1 MLQLEAANI
10 QVGAQAESKEQ
21 AILQV
26 AELLVRS
33 GYIEPGYAESMLA
46 REQVANTYLGKGVA
60 IPHGLPK
67 DRGLIKRTGIAVLQV
82 PGGVAWQPG
91 DVAQIVV
98 GIAARSDEHLDI
110 LSNLTGLLY
119 DDDMV
124 ARLAVTGSPQEIA
137 AALSGPREEAASGEP
152 GDFARSAEA
161 TVAGAHGLHARPA
174 TAFVVIAKGFQ
185 AEVMVRHGAKT
196 ANGKSLAALLSLGV
210 KAGGKVRIS
219 AQGPDAGAALAALK
233 RAIEEIEEEEIFL
246 AGPTHGWAPRSTGN
260 TTTIPGLAASPGL
273 AIGPVRLLRRSR
285 IVVEQTARDPGREH
299 ERLREAIATA
309 RAELQEL
316 YQDVKEKSGEA
327 GAAIFR
333 AHAEF
338 LSDPDLIAPAEQG
351 IARGQSA
358 GWAWQQTIETAVE
371 SLQKVDDPL
380 LAGRATDLRDV
391 GTRVLRRLAGAAGA
405 AGVVEE
411 ASSELPRE
419 PVILLAEDLT
429 PSDAAG
435 LDPAHVLGF
444 CTAGGGPTSHAAIIA
459 RSLGIPAVVGVG
471 PAVMHQPEGVT
482 AVLDGDN
489 GVLYIAPGEE
499 DVRAAREAQSSL
511 AGLRDVEHRTR
522 YEPALTTDGVR
533 IEVVANTG
541 LAKEAAQAVE
551 AGGEGI
557 GLMRSE
563 FLFLERDSP
572 PSEDEQYEAYRQAVE
587 ALAGLPLIVRTL
599 DVGGDKAVPYLDMP
613 AEENPFLGVRGIRLC
628 LAHPELFRT
637 QLRAIF
643 RAAAHGPVKIMY
655 PMIATVADLREAL
668 AITEEVRQELGAE
681 RLEAGIM
688 IEVPS
693 AVIMASELAEQADF
707 FSIGTNDLTQYVLA
721 MDRGHP
727 QLARQADGLH
737 PAVLRMID
745 QTVRAAAGKDT
756 WVGVCGGVAGDP
768 LGAVI
773 LIGLGVT
780 ELSVSIPSIAA
791 IKARVRSVSM
801 REAQNLARRALACDS
816 AEAVRGLVKGGAR
829 AAS

>member
-1 MLQLEAANI
+1 
-10 QVGAQAESKEQ
+10 
-21 AILQV
+21 
-26 AELLVRS
+26 
-33 GYIEPGYAESMLA
+33 
-46 REQVANTYLGKGVA
+46 
-60 IPHGLPK
+60 
-67 DRGLIKRTGIAVLQV
+67 
-82 PGGVAWQPG
+82 
-91 DVAQIVV
+91 
-98 GIAARSDEHLDI
+98 
-110 LSNLTGLLY
+110 
-119 DDDMV
+119 
-124 ARLAVTGSPQEIA
+124 
-137 AALSGPREEAASGEP
+137 
-152 GDFARSAEA
+152 
-161 TVAGAHGLHARPA
+161 
-174 TAFVVIAKGFQ
+174 
-185 AEVMVRHGAKT
+185 
-196 ANGKSLAALLSLGV
+196 
-210 KAGGKVRIS
+210 
-219 AQGPDAGAALAALK
+219 
-233 RAIEEIEEEEIFL
+233 
-246 AGPTHGWAPRSTGN
+246 
-260 TTTIPGLAASPGL
+260 
-273 AIGPVRLLRRSR
+273 
-285 IVVEQTARDPGREH
+285 
-299 ERLREAIATA
+299 
-309 RAELQEL
+309 
-316 YQDVKEKSGEA
+316 
-327 GAAIFR
+327 
-333 AHAEF
+333 
-338 LSDPDLIAPAEQG
+338 
-351 IARGQSA
+351 
-358 GWAWQQTIETAVE
+358 
-371 SLQKVDDPL
+371 
-380 LAGRATDLRDV
+380 
-391 GTRVLRRLAGAAGA
+391 
-405 AGVVEE
+405 VEE
-411 ASSELPRE
+411 APELPPE

-471 PAVMHQPEGVT
+471 PAVMHQPAGVT

-489 GVLYIAPGEE
+489 GVLYVAPSDE

-511 AGLRDVEHRTR
+511 ASLRDAEHRTR

-587 ALAGLPLIVRTL
+587 ALHGLPLIVRTL
-599 DVGGDKAVPYLDMP
+599 DIGGDKAVPYLDMP

-628 LAHPELFRT
+628 LAHPELFKT

-643 RAAAHGPVKIMY
+643 RAAAHGPVKVMY
-655 PMIATVADLREAL
+655 PMIATVADLRAAR
-668 AITEEVRQELGAE
+668 AITEEVRQELGAGP
-681 RLEAGIM
+681 LEAGIM

-693 AVIMASELAEQADF
+693 AVIMAQELAEHADF

-745 QTVRAAAGKDT
+745 QTVRAAAGKGA

-791 IKARVRSVSM
+791 IKARVRSVSL
-801 REAQNLARRALACDS
+801 RDAQNLARRALACDS

-829 AAS
+829 ADA

>member
-1 MLQLEAANI
+1 
-10 QVGAQAESKEQ
+10 
-21 AILQV
+21 
-26 AELLVRS
+26 VRS
-33 GYIEPGYAESMLA
+33 GFIEPGYADSMLA

-67 DRGLIKRTGIAVLQV
+67 DRGMIRRTGIAVLQV

-91 DVAQIVV
+91 EMATIIV

-119 DDDMV
+119 DDEMV
-124 ARLAVTGSPQEIA
+124 ARLAVTRDSGEIV
-137 AALSGPREEAASGEP
+137 AALSARRAEAPLRSGEA
-152 GDFARSAEA
+152 GDFGRSVPA

-174 TAFVVIAKGFQ
+174 TAFVEIAKGFT
-185 AEVMVRHGAKT
+185 ADVSVRHGAKR

-210 KAGGKVRIS
+210 KTHGEVMIS
-219 AQGPDAGAALAALK
+219 AQGPDAEAALAALK
-233 RAIEEIEEEEIFL
+233 RAIEEVEEEEIVV
-246 AGPTHGWAPRSTGN
+246 AGPTHGWSPRSVAS
-260 TTTIPGLAASPGL
+260 TIPGLAASPGL
-273 AIGPVRLLRRSR
+273 AIGPVRLLRRCR
-285 IVVEQTARDPGREH
+285 MIVERSAKDPAREH

-309 RAELQEL
+309 RAELHEL
-316 YQDVKEKSGEA
+316 YQDVKEKSGKA
-327 GAAIFR
+327 GAAIFL

-338 LSDPDLIAPAEQG
+338 LADPDLIAPAEKH
-351 IARGQSA
+351 IAAGESA
-358 GWAWQQTIETAVE
+358 GWAWQQTIEAAVE
-371 SLQKVDDPL
+371 SLQRVDDPL

-391 GTRVLRRLAGAAGA
+391 GTRVLRRLAGTVEVTEVA
-405 AGVVEE
+405 EE
-411 ASSELPRE
+411 ASHLSRE

-429 PSDAAG
+429 PSDAAS

-471 PAVMHQPEGVT
+471 PAATHQPEGAT

-489 GVLYIAPGEE
+489 GVLYIDPSEE

-511 AGLRDVEHRTR
+511 ANLRDAEHRTR
-522 YEPALTTDGVR
+522 YEPAITTDGVR

-541 LAKEAAQAVE
+541 LAKEAVHAVK

-563 FLFLERDSP
+563 FLFLERDTP
-572 PSEDEQYEAYRQAVE
+572 PSEDEQYEAYKLAVD
-587 ALAGLPLIVRTL
+587 ALHGLPLIVRTL
-599 DVGGDKAVPYLDMP
+599 DIGGDKAVPYLDMP

-628 LAHPELFRT
+628 FAYPELFRT

-655 PMIATVADLREAL
+655 PMIATVADLRDAQ
-668 AITEEVRQELGAE
+668 AITESVRQELGAE

-693 AVIMASELAEQADF
+693 AVIMAPELAAHADF

-745 QTVRAAAGKDT
+745 QTVRAAAGRDT

-801 REAQNLARRALACDS
+801 KDAQSLARRALACDS
-816 AEAVRGLVKGGAR
+816 ADTVRDLVKAR
-829 AAS
+829 ARAGS

>member
-1 MLQLEAANI
+1 MLQLESANT

-21 AILQV
+21 AIRMV
-26 AELLVRS
+26 ADLLVRS
-33 GYIEPGYAESMLA
+33 GFIEAGYADSMLA

-67 DRGLIKRTGIAVLQV
+67 DRGMILRTGIAVLQV
-82 PGGVAWQPG
+82 PGGVVWQPG
-91 DVAQIVV
+91 EMAKIIV

-119 DDDMV
+119 DDEMV
-124 ARLAVTGSPQEIA
+124 ARLAVTLDSGEIV
-137 AALSGPREEAASGEP
+137 AALSAPRAEAPMRSGEA
-152 GDFARSAEA
+152 GDFGRSVSA

-174 TAFVVIAKGFQ
+174 TAFVEIAKGF
-185 AEVMVRHGAKT
+185 AADVSVRHGAKR

-210 KAGGKVRIS
+210 KTNGKVMIS
-219 AQGPDAGAALAALK
+219 AQGPDAEAALAALK
-233 RAIEEIEEEEIFL
+233 LVIEEVEEEEIVV
-246 AGPTHGWAPRSTGN
+246 AGPTHGWSPRSVA
-260 TTTIPGLAASPGL
+260 TTIPGLAASPGL
-273 AIGPVRLLRRSR
+273 AIGPVRLLRRCTM
-285 IVVEQTARDPGREH
+285 VVERSAKDPAREH

-309 RAELQEL
+309 RAELHDL
-316 YQDVKEKSGEA
+316 YLDVKEKSGKA
-327 GAAIFR
+327 GAAIFL

-338 LSDPDLIAPAEQG
+338 LADPDLIAPAEKH
-351 IARGQSA
+351 IAEGESA
-358 GWAWQQTIETAVE
+358 GWAWQQTIEAAVE
-371 SLQKVDDPL
+371 SLQTVDDPL
-380 LAGRATDLRDV
+380 LAARATDLRDV
-391 GTRVLRRLAGAAGA
+391 GTRVLRRLAGTVEVG
-405 AGVVEE
+405 EE
-411 ASSELPRE
+411 ASHLSKE

-429 PSDAAG
+429 PSDAAS

-471 PAVMHQPEGVT
+471 PVVTHQPEGAI

-489 GVLYIAPGEE
+489 GVLYIGPSEE
-499 DVRAAREAQSSL
+499 DIHAAREAQSSL
-511 AGLRDVEHRTR
+511 ANLRDAEHRTR
-522 YEPALTTDGVR
+522 YEPAITTDGVR

-541 LAKEAAQAVE
+541 LAKEAAHAVE

-563 FLFLERDSP
+563 FLFLERETP
-572 PSEDEQYEAYRQAVE
+572 PSEDEQYEAYKLAVD
-587 ALAGLPLIVRTL
+587 ALHGLPLIVRTL
-599 DVGGDKAVPYLDMP
+599 DIGGDKAVPYLDMP

-628 LAHPELFRT
+628 LAYPDLFRT

-655 PMIATVADLREAL
+655 PMIATVADLRDAQ
-668 AITEEVRQELGAE
+668 AITESVRQELDAA
-681 RLEAGIM
+681 RLETGIM

-693 AVIMASELAEQADF
+693 AVIMAPELAAHADF

-791 IKARVRSVSM
+791 IKARVRSISM
-801 REAQNLARRALACDS
+801 KDAQSLARRALACES
-816 AEAVRGLVKGGAR
+816 AEAVRDLVKGRAR
-829 AAS
+829 AGS

>member
-1 MLQLEAANI
+1 MLQLESANT

-21 AILQV
+21 AIRMV
-26 AELLVRS
+26 AGLLVRS
-33 GYIEPGYAESMLA
+33 GFIEPGYDDSMLA

-67 DRGLIKRTGIAVLQV
+67 DRGMIRRTGIAVLQV
-82 PGGVAWQPG
+82 PGGVVWQAG
-91 DVAQIVV
+91 EMATIIV

-119 DDDMV
+119 DDEMV
-124 ARLAVTGSPQEIA
+124 ARLAVTSDSEEIV
-137 AALSGPREEAASGEP
+137 AALSAPRAEAPLRSGEA
-152 GDFARSAEA
+152 GDFGRSVSA

-174 TAFVVIAKGFQ
+174 TAFVEIAKGF
-185 AEVMVRHGAKT
+185 AADVSVRHGARR

-210 KAGGKVRIS
+210 KKNGEVMIS
-219 AQGPDAGAALAALK
+219 AQGPDAEAALAALK
-233 RAIEEIEEEEIFL
+233 LAIEEVEEEEIVV
-246 AGPTHGWAPRSTGN
+246 AGPAHGWSPRSVASTV
-260 TTTIPGLAASPGL
+260 PGLAASPGL
-273 AIGPVRLLRRSR
+273 AIGPVRLLRHSKMIVERS
-285 IVVEQTARDPGREH
+285 AKDPAREH

-309 RAELQEL
+309 RAELHDL
-316 YQDVKEKSGEA
+316 YLDVKEKSGKA
-327 GAAIFR
+327 GAAIFL

-338 LSDPDLIAPAEQG
+338 LADPDLIAPAEKR
-351 IARGQSA
+351 IAEGESA
-358 GWAWQQTIETAVE
+358 GWAWQQAIEAAVE
-371 SLQKVDDPL
+371 SLQTVDDPL
-380 LAGRATDLRDV
+380 LAARATDLRYV
-391 GTRVLRRLAGAAGA
+391 GTRVLRRLAGTL
-405 AGVVEE
+405 EDKE
-411 ASSELPRE
+411 ASHLSQE

-471 PAVMHQPEGVT
+471 PAAMHQPEGAT

-489 GVLYIAPGEE
+489 GMLYIDPSEE
-499 DVRAAREAQSSL
+499 DIRAAREAQSSL
-511 AGLRDVEHRTR
+511 ADLRDAEHRTR
-522 YEPALTTDGVR
+522 YEPAVTTDGVR

-541 LAKEAAQAVE
+541 LAKEAAHAVE

-563 FLFLERDSP
+563 FLFLERETP
-572 PSEDEQYEAYRQAVE
+572 PSEEEQYEAYRLAVD
-587 ALAGLPLIVRTL
+587 ALHGLPLIVRTL
-599 DVGGDKAVPYLDMP
+599 DIGGDKAVPYLDMP

-628 LAHPELFRT
+628 LAYPELFRT

-655 PMIATVADLREAL
+655 PMIATVADLRDAQ
-668 AITEEVRQELGAE
+668 AITESVRQELGAE
-681 RLEAGIM
+681 RLETGIM

-693 AVIMASELAEQADF
+693 AVIMAPELAAHADF

-745 QTVRAAAGKDT
+745 QTVRATAGRNT

-791 IKARVRSVSM
+791 IKARVRGISM
-801 REAQNLARRALACDS
+801 KDAQSLARRALACDS
-816 AEAVRGLVKGGAR
+816 AEAVRGLVKGRAR
-829 AAS
+829 AGS